1 MESGPREAAPAPVER
16 RRELLT
22 FLTLAVVLFPLLAV
36 LVVSGFGF
44 IVWMSQLLW
53 LGPPNG

>member
-1 MESGPREAAPAPVER
+1 VEPAPSTSEQSLVER
-16 RRELLT
+16 RRETIVFLL
-22 FLTLAVVLFPLLAV
+22 LAFVLFPLLAV

-53 LGPPNG
+53 LGPPGV

>member
-1 MESGPREAAPAPVER
+1 MEPEPATVESAVER
-16 RRELLT
+16 RREAVVFLL
-22 FLTLAVVLFPLLAV
+22 LAVVLFPLLAV
-36 LVVSGFGF
+36 IVVSGFGF